1 MVTPINHIPIK
12 PMPIPSFQRNWQTLK
27 SSVFGHTNLAEK
39 FKSESDVDSQ
49 VISSQ
54 IQDDDITKHTSY
66 QETEEIKTTTTY
78 ATGALPE
85 NCDNKLETTKVVNI
99 DVDSTMEQQKTTKN
113 AVIQK
118 ISVKSE
124 KELQEPSKLIL
135 DIDQMRE
142 SSVNIQDPDL
152 DQIQIN
158 TPPQREQ

>member
-1 MVTPINHIPIK
+1 
-12 PMPIPSFQRNWQTLK
+12 MPIPSFQRNWQTLK
-27 SSVFGHTNLAEK
+27 SSVFGHNLTEK
-39 FKSESDVDSQ
+39 FKNSESDDSQ

-54 IQDDDITKHTSY
+54 IKDDEISKTIPYQVTPEETLTATK
-66 QETEEIKTTTTY
+66 Y
-78 ATGALPE
+78 ATATPE
-85 NCDNKLETTKVVNI
+85 NCDKLLETKVNVDI
-99 DVDSTMEQQKTTKN
+99 DMKQQKTTN
-113 AVIQK
+113 NVIQK